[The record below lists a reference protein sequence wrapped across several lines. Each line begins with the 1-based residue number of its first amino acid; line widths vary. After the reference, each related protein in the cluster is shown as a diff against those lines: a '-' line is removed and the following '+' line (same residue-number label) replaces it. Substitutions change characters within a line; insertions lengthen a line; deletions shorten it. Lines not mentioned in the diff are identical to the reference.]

1 VSFIVLSLEATKELA
16 LVYSPLITSTIVEPY
31 SFQVEQAA
39 IEPYQIAG
47 RGKTSAELR
56 HIKQLFVALRVV
68 SDGSTSAFRGR
79 TGS

>member
-1 VSFIVLSLEATKELA
+1 M
-16 LVYSPLITSTIVEPY
+16 
-31 SFQVEQAA
+31 
-39 IEPYQIAG
+39 
-47 RGKTSAELR
+47 GKTSAELR